1 MSGEQVPPNRWE
13 ALVGPD
19 SAYARTFEGLIDR
32 GEDVDGEA
40 RLADVLAPRH
50 ARILDAGSGMGRVA
64 AALVAR
70 GHAVTAVEKDDDLVA
85 RSRSRYPDLP
95 LVQCDILALTPAL
108 LEEAGLPTSYD
119 VVVVVGNVMVYL
131 ADGTET
137 RALRALGE
145 LLAPGGRVL
154 VGFHPQRGPAHS
166 RDYPV
171 AAFRAHAE
179 AAGLGVQHL
188 FGGYGLE
195 PPTEEYVVAV
205 LACTP

>member
-19 SAYARTFEGLIDR
+19 SAYARTFEGLIER

-40 RLADVLAPRH
+40 RLVDALAPRH

-64 AALVAR
+64 AALVAK
-70 GHAVTAVEKDDDLVA
+70 GHTVTAVEKDDDLVA
-85 RSRSRYPDLP
+85 RSRARYPDLP
-95 LVQCDILALTPAL
+95 LVQSDILALTPAL
-108 LEEAGLPTSYD
+108 LDEAGLPTSYD

-137 RALRALGE
+137 RALRALAA
-145 LLAPGGRVL
+145 LLAPGGRIV

-166 RDYPV
+166 RGYPV
-171 AAFRAHAE
+171 TELVAHAGST
-179 AAGLGVQHL
+179 GLGVQHL

-195 PPTEEYVVAV
+195 PPSEEYVVAV
-205 LACTP
+205 LAART